1 MHLRTLT
8 DTHQCALAALLLLN
22 SLSPPYPA
30 ITYDLSVTQRSHK
43 LSIPCPWVR
52 IARLLN
58 FVHAFL
64 RNTRYVQGVWVW
76 GGNRVCVIMCLCVRV
91 CAVYVCVCVCVSVCV
106 YGCVRVCR
114 VLLLL
119 LRTPSPGTHS
129 HTIVHTHTQHQSNI
143 RATCRHAALLEEALI
158 RRAGDTGREDH
169 HPPNPPRPTSPNTN
183 THTAAPSTRSLI

>member
-76 GGNRVCVIMCLCVRV
+76 GGNSVCVIVCLCGVR
-91 CAVYVCVCVCVSVCV
+91 CMCVSVSVFLCV
-106 YGCVRVCR
+106 CMCVRESVSR
-114 VLLLL
+114 
-119 LRTPSPGTHS
+119 SPAAVAHPVTMHS
-129 HTIVHTHTQHQSNI
+129 LAHNRPHPHPTSIQHSCNVQ
-143 RATCRHAALLEEALI
+143 A
-158 RRAGDTGREDH
+158 RRA
-169 HPPNPPRPTSPNTN
+169 S
-183 THTAAPSTRSLI
+183 